1 MNVALFVDTDTK
13 LTLYN
18 QGCFFTKKGLFFSLP
33 KELIF
38 GSNLFLKGLIF
49 QSYLSPGLTKDMSS
63 KRWCLNTF
71 QSYLS
76 PGLTPFP
83 KLMKEEDIF
92 TFNPTLVRV

>member
-1 MNVALFVDTDTK
+1 MNVALFMGTDTK

-49 QSYLSPGLTKDMSS
+49 QSYLSPGLTLVHSPQLL
-63 KRWCLNTF
+63 CLYSF

-76 PGLTPFP
+76 PGLTIFP
-83 KLMKEEDIF
+83 LLKGHDDKQI
-92 TFNPTLVRV
+92 FNPTLVRV